1 MTILVT
7 ALILG
12 LMGSLHCV
20 GMCGPIALALPL
32 RGKSIWQKIL
42 GSLLWSTGRIV
53 TYSFIGAL
61 FGLIGAGFKFLGY
74 QQAISI
80 AIGSLMVLSVFLPSL
95 FTRFTSGKV
104 NALFNP
110 VRRGMQQLFREKNN
124 KALFLIGLFNGFLPC
139 GLVYMAVAGA
149 IGTGD
154 FRMAIGYMALFGMG
168 TMPLLLFISVL
179 GNLVSQTIRKQINK
193 VIPVV
198 VVLIGIIFILR
209 GLSLGI
215 PFLSPPREKLTP
227 ASHMQMGQMPAAKE
241 VEHSCCQKD
250 TVTLK
255 Q

>member
-1 MTILVT
+1 
-7 ALILG
+7 
-12 LMGSLHCV
+12 
-20 GMCGPIALALPL
+20 
-32 RGKSIWQKIL
+32 
-42 GSLLWSTGRIV
+42 
-53 TYSFIGAL
+53 
-61 FGLIGAGFKFLGY
+61 
-74 QQAISI
+74 
-80 AIGSLMVLSVFLPSL
+80 
-95 FTRFTSGKV
+95 
-104 NALFNP
+104 
-110 VRRGMQQLFREKNN
+110 MQQLFREKNN